1 MINIEK
7 VSFSYSNTGPM
18 ILKDIVLEISEH
30 EFVAVIGNN
39 GSGKT
44 TLAKL
49 LNGIYLPDTGRIL
62 VDGMDTRASE
72 NRILI
77 KQKVGLLFPEADKQF
92 ISSTVEEDVAF
103 GPENLDLKQNE
114 IRARVDNTLKLL
126 SMEDFAKHPP
136 YLLSGGQKQK
146 VGIAGLL
153 AMKPAYLVLDEPGS
167 MLDETGKQEVFQALW
182 QLNKNEGIAIVL
194 ITHELSPAIKADR
207 IVLMESGQIKAQ
219 CVPEQIVYQP
229 ELLRAMQ
236 IQPLEISS
244 FIEALNTA
252 HSGLLSMEI
261 NDVDKL
267 VEELCRLK
275 QKM

>member
-1 MINIEK
+1 MITVEQ
-7 VSFSYSNTGPM
+7 VSFSYSNNESR
-18 ILKDIVLEISEH
+18 IIKDVDLEIAEH

-49 LNGIYLPDTGRIL
+49 LNGLYIPDAGRIL
-62 VDGMDTRASE
+62 VDGLDSKVPE

-77 KQKVGLLFPEADKQF
+77 KQKVGMLFAEADKQL

-103 GPENLDLKQNE
+103 GPENLDLTQNE
-114 IRARVDNTLKLL
+114 IRARVDNALKLL
-126 SMEDFAKHPP
+126 SMEDFSKHPP

-153 AMKPAYLVLDEPGS
+153 AMKPSYLVLDEPAS
-167 MLDETGKQEVFQALW
+167 MLDERGKEEVFQALW
-182 QLNKNEGIAIVL
+182 QLNKNEGIAVVL
-194 ITHELSPAIKADR
+194 ITHELPPALKADR
-207 IVLMESGQIKAQ
+207 IVFMESGQIKKQ
-219 CVPEQIVYQP
+219 CRPEQIMYKP

-236 IQPLEISS
+236 IQPLDISC
-244 FIEALNTA
+244 FIEAFNTV
-252 HSGLLSMEI
+252 STGLLPIEI

-267 VEELCRLK
+267 VEEICQLK